1 MEQSG
6 MQQQQ
11 GTDELPQATKGAN
24 GAGENTTNYNTPT
37 TKEPL
42 SDPMQHLIITPLHC
56 ICKICMTGETK
67 KVAILPIQQHQVRKH
82 FKNVHANIFDLG
94 RFNNVSISLEAAKL
108 LATKGG
114 WKDQIETP
122 QRKETHTVCTACNA
136 TFGRKS
142 HHFKRHT
149 LKSTTCNE
157 STKDRREKI
166 GGNVSN

>member
-56 ICKICMTGETK
+56 ICTICQGDKYKSQHATFTISQKAVREHYK
-67 KVAILPIQQHQVRKH
+67 KEHDDKFVLGKFKKLGLVYQSGAKVRLFCKSEIWVRK
-82 FKNVHANIFDLG
+82 
-94 RFNNVSISLEAAKL
+94 SLIR
-108 LATKGG
+108 AT
-114 WKDQIETP
+114 
-122 QRKETHTVCTACNA
+122 
-136 TFGRKS
+136 
-142 HHFKRHT
+142 
-149 LKSTTCNE
+149 
-157 STKDRREKI
+157 
-166 GGNVSN
+166 